1 MQTKYNAYLTVYL
14 SLIFGI
20 VLSLLF
26 VLIEG
31 AATGAVRAQAELVA
45 DLGVDSVFAE
55 YNRMLLQQYKLFF
68 IDSSYG
74 GKNGGVGMVET
85 HLSDYMNYNMNPE
98 KDLFLFGEHTL
109 LKLRNPYLEIDEV
122 SYASD
127 DHCMVWKAQ
136 AVHYM
141 KAVYGGDL
149 LSRVQEH
156 MDIVKS
162 NGLTEK
168 DVYSDTAA
176 RKQEFEEALEQ
187 KEIQEIGAES
197 EEGYSYQKVSGLFD
211 MFAGEG
217 LLKLVLPKGK
227 SVSGAV
233 MNRGPYFSAR
243 KKNGKINEG
252 TGLHKDTDRPDK
264 LIDELIFGEY
274 LIKMYGCY
282 TQPKEEGLLK
292 YQNEYILYGFNSDA
306 ANLRRSVEILFSLRA
321 AANLSSLYADS
332 VRKSE
337 VDFVALVIC
346 SLLLS
351 PEFSD
356 MLSAI
361 ILGIWALAEATCD
374 MRQLLDGG
382 RVSLMKEHKE
392 WSTSLT
398 GILTGNFYENSTN
411 NKGLSYQDYLRVFL
425 GLMNKEKK
433 VERSFDVVEMDLR
446 QTDGNQYFRIDRC
459 IDYIKVNFGFEDARG
474 HDFVFYR
481 KMCYK

>member
-55 YNRMLLQQYKLFF
+55 YNRTLLQQYKLFF

-252 TGLHKDTDRPDK
+252 TGLHKDADRPDK

-446 QTDGNQYFRIDRC
+446 QTDGNQHFRIDRC